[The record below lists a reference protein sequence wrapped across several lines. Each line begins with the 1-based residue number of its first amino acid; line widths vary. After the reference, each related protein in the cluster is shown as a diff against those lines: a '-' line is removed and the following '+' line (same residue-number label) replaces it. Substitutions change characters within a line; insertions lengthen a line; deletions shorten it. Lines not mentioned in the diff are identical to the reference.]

1 MSVLTILAKVY
12 YIKDPLK
19 GDDKTVIRIEGKRE
33 KIKDYDWYNFNLNFF
48 IL

>member
-1 MSVLTILAKVY
+1 MCEALATLLVIAKVY

-33 KIKDYDWYNFNLNFF
+33 IIKDDD
-48 IL
+48 